1 MSAEG
6 HTSHVNQSRR
16 NLQGP
21 INWSRPQ
28 TRQANQRLSP
38 PVTGNDG
45 FNSTPNSST
54 PAPEPAYLGPS
65 EGPEG
70 IDMGNVGATVASGAG
85 LVRFK
90 SDNSFSG
97 RRSGHQPE
105 LSNDSTISGGGGGY
119 YLPQDHL
126 LENTSNLRYQDS
138 NPKYIIDT
146 PPIQLEEGIASPA
159 GKWNRP
165 TQPSRAYAAIPE
177 MSQIYSGDHTQYIRS
192 SPPKHNFNDPDD
204 EFEYDV
210 QKAYKNDIYHH
221 PPTVRLS
228 AASVAT
234 GVIDFEDA
242 HDGDPD
248 RVGAIDDD
256 FSHST
261 TYPLDQARSASNHSN
276 RPTRRL
282 ANDHNFRRWRRG
294 GGEVNEEL
302 QRRLGARHLQMI
314 ALGGTLGV
322 GLFLASGKAL
332 SLAGPLGALIGYASM
347 GFVVL
352 CVMLSLGEMTTLI
365 PIAGGITTYAGR
377 FVDDALGFAA
387 GWMYWLSFATALPTE
402 VTAASILIR
411 YYTPIEDEKYVGLWI
426 TLFLGMVIAVNCFN
440 VRVYGE
446 MEYWFGLL
454 KIITILGLIILM
466 VIINAGGAG
475 RDPIRFR
482 HWKFPDGPF
491 RQHFGTYNGVQ
502 KWRDQFFQYPEITGA
517 GANFMATWGSFTI
530 AAFSFLGT
538 EIVAVAAGEAVNS
551 RQALPSAVR
560 RLFWR
565 IAIFYVLGIFVVGLN
580 VPSTHERL
588 LQFHDSTVGA
598 AIGNQGDNNSLG
610 SRSPWVIAINASA
623 IPLLPAIVNGIFV
636 FCAWSAG
643 NSHLYASSRTLY
655 GLALEGKAPR
665 IFRRCTA
672 SGVPFVAVLTSSSLA
687 LTAYI
692 QLAGPTG
699 QSVFDYLLK
708 LTTTSGLLVW
718 GTFCLAFIRFY
729 YGIQQTRHI
738 DRFSDEYP
746 YRSPFQ
752 PYLAWIGL
760 IFTSIIVFFNGFDFF
775 LEGKYDANGVPIS
788 RDVDFAPNFL
798 SAYLSVFI
806 FFFLFVFWK
815 FVKDTSLQPLNR
827 INFDTGMVYGV
838 DERRK
843 ENLTPGKRAIRFAVR
858 TIG

>member
-6 HTSHVNQSRR
+6 QPGDVNSPWR
-16 NLQGP
+16 NNASNN

-28 TRQANQRLSP
+28 PRHRHSP
-38 PVTGNDG
+38 GNSGND
-45 FNSTPNSST
+45 FTSNTMTPE
-54 PAPEPAYLGPS
+54 AAHLGP
-65 EGPEG
+65 G
-70 IDMGNVGATVASGAG
+70 
-85 LVRFK
+85 
-90 SDNSFSG
+90 DNSESDRVGSGVGLQFKNTPSTG
-97 RRSGHQPE
+97 RRGHQPD
-105 LSNDSTISGGGGGY
+105 LSNDSTTSGGGAGY
-119 YLPQDHL
+119 YLPQDRL
-126 LENTSNLRYQDS
+126 LENAGQIQSSNR
-138 NPKYIIDT
+138 KYIMET
-146 PPIQLEEGIASPA
+146 PAIQMEEGVGHGS
-159 GKWNRP
+159 GKWPRP
-165 TQPSRAYAAIPE
+165 TAPARTYVPVPE
-177 MSQIYSGDHTQYIRS
+177 MSQIYSGDHTQYINS

-204 EFEYDV
+204 EYQYDV

-221 PPTVRLS
+221 PPNARLS
-228 AASVAT
+228 TTSVAT

-276 RPTRRL
+276 RPTRRFPG
-282 ANDHNFRRWRRG
+282 DHNFHRWNKTN
-294 GGEVNEEL
+294 GEINEDL

-332 SLAGPLGALIGYASM
+332 SVAGPLGALIGYSCM

-352 CVMLSLGEMTTLI
+352 CVMLSLGEMTALI

-411 YYTPIEDEKYVGLWI
+411 YYSPIEDEKYIALWI
-426 TLFLGMVIAVNCFN
+426 TVFLGMVLAVNCFN

-446 MEYWFGLL
+446 LEYWFGLL
-454 KIITILGLIILM
+454 KIMTILGLIILM
-466 VIINAGGAG
+466 VIINAGGAPNHA
-475 RDPIRFR
+475 PIRFR
-482 HWKFPDGPF
+482 NWEFPNGPF
-491 RQHFGTYNGVQ
+491 RQHLVTYDGVKQ
-502 KWRDQFFQYPEITGA
+502 WRNQFFEYPDITGP
-517 GANFMATWGSFTI
+517 GANFLATWGSFTI

-538 EIVAVAAGEAVNS
+538 EIVAVAAGEAANS

-580 VPSTHERL
+580 VPSTHDRL

-598 AIGNQGDNNSLG
+598 ATGPQEGFSALG
-610 SRSPWVIAINASA
+610 SKSPWVIAIMESS
-623 IPLLPAIVNGIFV
+623 IPILPAIINGIFV

-655 GLALEGKAPR
+655 GLSLEGKAPR

-672 SGVPFVAVLTSSSLA
+672 SGVPYVSVLTSTAIA

-699 QSVFDYLLK
+699 QIVFDYLLK
-708 LTTTSGLLVW
+708 LTTTSGLIVW
-718 GTFCLAFIRFY
+718 GTFCLAFVRFY
-729 YGIQQTRHI
+729 YGIEQARHI

-760 IFTSIIVFFNGFDFF
+760 FATTVIVLFNGFDFF
-775 LEGKYDANGVPIS
+775 LTGRRDADGVPIS

-798 SAYLSVFI
+798 SAYLSVFV
-806 FFFLFVFWK
+806 FFALFFFWK
-815 FVKDTSLQPLNR
+815 FFKNTSLQPLNR
-827 INFDTGMVYGV
+827 INFDTGMAYGI
-838 DERRK
+838 DERKK
-843 ENLTPGKRAIRFAVR
+843 EEVSTGKRALRFAIR

>member
-6 HTSHVNQSRR
+6 QTDNVNQPGR
-16 NLQGP
+16 NGQGP

-28 TRQANQRLSP
+28 TRQTNQRPFPGTSGSDETDSAP
-38 PVTGNDG
+38 MM
-45 FNSTPNSST
+45 
-54 PAPEPAYLGPS
+54 APEAVYLGPE
-65 EGPEG
+65 EGPGG
-70 IDMGNVGATVASGAG
+70 IGAGINVGSGAG
-85 LVRFK
+85 LLKFK
-90 SDNSFSG
+90 SSSSSAG
-97 RRSGHQPE
+97 RRPGHQPE
-105 LSNDSTISGGGGGY
+105 LSNDSTVSGGGHS
-119 YLPQDHL
+119 LLQEHL
-126 LENTSNLRYQDS
+126 LDSTGRPRYQDS
-138 NPKYIIDT
+138 NRKYIIDT
-146 PPIQLEEGIASPA
+146 PPIQLEEGISRPD

-165 TQPSRAYAAIPE
+165 TQPSRAYVALPE
-177 MSQIYSGDHTQYIRS
+177 MSEIYAGDHTQYIRS
-192 SPPKHNFNDPDD
+192 SPPKHNFNDIDD
-204 EFEYDV
+204 QFEYDV
-210 QKAYKNDIYHH
+210 QQAYKSDVYHQ

-228 AASVAT
+228 SASVAT

-261 TYPLDQARSASNHSN
+261 TYPLDQARSDSNHSN
-276 RPTRRL
+276 RPTRRF
-282 ANDHNFRRWRRG
+282 ATDHNFRRWRG
-294 GGEVNEEL
+294 GNNEINEEL

-387 GWMYWLSFATALPTE
+387 GWMYWMSFATALPTE

-411 YYTPIEDEKYVGLWI
+411 YYTPIEDERYVALWI
-426 TLFLGMVIAVNCFN
+426 TLFLGMVVAVNCFN

-446 MEYWFGLL
+446 LEYWFGLL

-466 VIINAGGAG
+466 VIINAGGAPNHA
-475 RDPIRFR
+475 PIRFR
-482 HWKFPDGPF
+482 NWEFPNGPF
-491 RQHFGTYNGVQ
+491 RQHHVKYDGVLQ
-502 KWRDQFFQYPEITGA
+502 WRDQFFEYPNITGA
-517 GANFMATWGSFTI
+517 GASFLATWGSFTI

-580 VPSTHERL
+580 VPSTHPRL

-598 AIGNQGDNNSLG
+598 ATESQQGYSALG
-610 SRSPWVIAINASA
+610 SKSPWVIAIMESS

-665 IFRRCTA
+665 VFRRCTA
-672 SGVPFVAVLTSSSLA
+672 SGVPFVAVLSSSAVA
-687 LTAYI
+687 LTAYV

-699 QSVFDYLLK
+699 QTVFDYLLK

-729 YGIQQTRHI
+729 YGIQLARHI

-760 IFTSIIVFFNGFDFF
+760 IFTSIIVFFNGFDYF
-775 LEGKYDANGVPIS
+775 LLGRQDADGVPIS
-788 RDVDFAPNFL
+788 RDTDFAPNFL
-798 SAYLSVFI
+798 SAYLSVFV

-815 FVKDTSLQPLNR
+815 LLKDTSLQPLNR
-827 INFDTGMVYGV
+827 INFDTGMVYGI

-843 ENLTPGKRAIRFAVR
+843 EDLSRSKRALRFAVR

>member
-1 MSAEG
+1 MSSEDNPG
-6 HTSHVNQSRR
+6 DVKQPWRSHSQTH
-16 NLQGP
+16 GP
-21 INWSRPQ
+21 VNWSRPQ
-28 TRQANQRLSP
+28 NRQRHPPSSSGNDMDNQRSATVNSEAAYLTVDGSDGP
-38 PVTGNDG
+38 GDVGTGAGLLRFKSN
-45 FNSTPNSST
+45 NSST
-54 PAPEPAYLGPS
+54 
-65 EGPEG
+65 
-70 IDMGNVGATVASGAG
+70 
-85 LVRFK
+85 
-90 SDNSFSG
+90 G
-97 RRSGHQPE
+97 RRGHQPE
-105 LSNDSTISGGGGGY
+105 LSNDSTISGGPGGGGGVF
-119 YLPQDHL
+119 YLPQDRL
-126 LENTSNLRYQDS
+126 LDNASQMHHQTSNH
-138 NPKYIIDT
+138 KYIIDT
-146 PPIQLEEGIASPA
+146 PAIQLEENVSHTAS
-159 GKWNRP
+159 KWNRP
-165 TQPSRAYAAIPE
+165 TTPARAYVPIPE
-177 MSQIYSGDHTQYIRS
+177 MSEIYAGDHTQYINS

-204 EFEYDV
+204 EFPYDI
-210 QKAYKNDIYHH
+210 QKAFKNDVYHH
-221 PPTVRLS
+221 PPNVRLS
-228 AASVAT
+228 TTSVAT
-234 GVIDFEDA
+234 GVIDYEDA

-282 ANDHNFRRWRRG
+282 AGDHNFRRWHRG
-294 GGEVNEEL
+294 SGEANEDL

-332 SLAGPLGALIGYASM
+332 SLAGPLGALIGYTCM

-352 CVMLSLGEMTTLI
+352 CVMLSLGEMTALI

-387 GWMYWLSFATALPTE
+387 GWMYWMSFATALPTE

-411 YYTPIEDEKYVGLWI
+411 YYTPIEDERYVALWI
-426 TLFLGMVIAVNCFN
+426 TVFLGMVLAVNCFN

-446 MEYWFGLL
+446 LEYWFGLL
-454 KIITILGLIILM
+454 KIMTILGLIILM
-466 VIINAGGAG
+466 VIINAGGAPNHA
-475 RDPIRFR
+475 PIRFKN
-482 HWKFPDGPF
+482 WEFPNGPF
-491 RQHFGTYNGVQ
+491 RQHYVKYEGVDM
-502 KWRDQFFQYPEITGA
+502 WRNQFFEYPGITGP
-517 GANFMATWGSFTI
+517 GANFLATWGSFTI

-580 VPSTHERL
+580 VPSTNGRL
-588 LQFHDSTVGA
+588 LQFHDSTVGSA
-598 AIGNQGDNNSLG
+598 TDSQAGETALG
-610 SRSPWVIAINASA
+610 FRSPWVIAIMESS
-623 IPLLPAIVNGIFV
+623 IPVLPGIINGVFV

-665 IFRRCTA
+665 IFRRCTS
-672 SGVPFVAVLTSSSLA
+672 SGVPFVAVLTSTFIA

-699 QSVFDYLLK
+699 QTVFDYLLK
-708 LTTTSGLLVW
+708 LTTTSGLIVW
-718 GTFCLAFIRFY
+718 GTFCLAFVRFY
-729 YGIQQTRHI
+729 YGIQQARHI

-752 PYLAWIGL
+752 PYLAWVGL
-760 IFTSIIVFFNGFDFF
+760 IATIIIVFFNGFDFF
-775 LEGKYDANGVPIS
+775 LTGRQDAKGNSIS
-788 RDVDFAPNFL
+788 RNNDFAPNFL
-798 SAYLSVFI
+798 SAYLSVFV
-806 FFFLFVFWK
+806 FVFLFLFWK
-815 FVKDTSLQPLNR
+815 FFKNTSLQPINR
-827 INFDTGMVYGV
+827 LNFDTGMAYGI

-843 ENLTPGKRAIRFAVR
+843 EELSASKRALRFAVR

>member
-1 MSAEG
+1 MSAEKHPG
-6 HTSHVNQSRR
+6 EAKQSSR
-16 NLQGP
+16 N

-28 TRQANQRLSP
+28 PRHPYQ
-38 PVTGNDG
+38 GNDVT
-45 FNSTPNSST
+45 NEAASTTTVPG
-54 PAPEPAYLGPS
+54 AAYLGITGGS
-65 EGPEG
+65 EPVDDARGG
-70 IDMGNVGATVASGAG
+70 GGMGSGAG
-85 LVRFK
+85 LMGYK
-90 SDNSFSG
+90 SNTPSAS
-97 RRSGHQPE
+97 RRGHQPE
-105 LSNDSTISGGGGGY
+105 LSNSTIGSIGGGGGGGGY
-119 YLPQDHL
+119 YLPQDRL
-126 LENTSNLRYQDS
+126 LDNASQMHHQSSNT
-138 NPKYIIDT
+138 KYVMDT
-146 PPIQLEEGIASPA
+146 PAIQLEEGIARNSSKRNQPTTPA
-159 GKWNRP
+159 
-165 TQPSRAYAAIPE
+165 RAYVPLPE
-177 MSQIYSGDHTQYIRS
+177 MSQIYSGDHTQYLNS

-204 EFEYDV
+204 EFQYDI
-210 QKAYKNDIYHH
+210 QKAYKNDVYHH
-221 PPTVRLS
+221 PPNVRHS
-228 AASVAT
+228 TTSVAT
-234 GVIDFEDA
+234 GVIDYEDA

-276 RPTRRL
+276 RPTRRF
-282 ANDHNFRRWRRG
+282 AGDHNFRRWNG
-294 GGEVNEEL
+294 GNGEVNEEL

-332 SLAGPLGALIGYASM
+332 SLAGPLGALIGYTCM

-352 CVMLSLGEMTTLI
+352 CVMLSLGEMTALI

-387 GWMYWLSFATALPTE
+387 GWMYWMSFATALPTE

-411 YYTPIEDEKYVGLWI
+411 YYRYVRNLEDERYIALWI
-426 TLFLGMVIAVNCFN
+426 TLFLGMVLAVNCFN

-446 MEYWFGLL
+446 LEYWFGLI
-454 KIITILGLIILM
+454 KIMTILGLIILM
-466 VIINAGGAG
+466 VIINAGGAPNHA
-475 RDPIRFR
+475 PIRFKN
-482 HWKFPDGPF
+482 WEFPNGPF
-491 RQHFGTYNGVQ
+491 RHHFVDYNGVRQ
-502 KWRDQFFQYPEITGA
+502 WRDQFFEYPDITGA
-517 GANFMATWGSFTI
+517 GANFLATWGSFTI

-580 VPSTHERL
+580 VPSTHDRL
-588 LQFHDSTVGA
+588 LQFHDSTVGSA
-598 AIGNQGDNNSLG
+598 TDSQKGYSALG
-610 SRSPWVIAINASA
+610 SKSPWVIAIMESS
-623 IPLLPAIVNGIFV
+623 ISILPGIINGVFV

-672 SGVPFVAVLTSSSLA
+672 SGVPFVAVLTSTAVA

-699 QSVFDYLLK
+699 QTVFDYLLK
-708 LTTTSGLLVW
+708 LTTTSGLIVW
-718 GTFCLAFIRFY
+718 GTFCLAFVRFY
-729 YGIQQTRHI
+729 YGIQQARHI

-760 IFTSIIVFFNGFDFF
+760 FATIIIVFFNGFDFF
-775 LEGKYDANGVPIS
+775 LTGRRDANGVPIS
-788 RDVDFAPNFL
+788 RDTDFAANFL
-798 SAYLSVFI
+798 SAYLSVFVFI
-806 FFFLFVFWK
+806 FLFVFWK
-815 FVKDTSLQPLNR
+815 FFKNTSLQPLNR
-827 INFDTGMVYGV
+827 INFDTGMVYGI

-843 ENLTPGKRAIRFAVR
+843 EDISASKRALRFAVR